1 MAANLSRRTV
11 LFTCDASNQRVP
23 ERIYI
28 TGNVPELGS
37 WTPNM
42 VAMRDDGTGG
52 DRRADDGVWSLA
64 VELPID
70 STILYKY
77 TNSGVRGVWE
87 PGDESPGTNRSV
99 QVRRNGPE
107 VIEDIFGR

>member
-1 MAANLSRRTV
+1 MAENQSRRTV

-28 TGNVPELGS
+28 TGNVPSLGS
-37 WTPNM
+37 WVPNL

-52 DRRADDGVWSLA
+52 DRNPGDGVWSLA

-77 TNSGVRGVWE
+77 TNSGTRGAWE
-87 PGDESPGTNRSV
+87 PGDESPGANRSV
-99 QVRRNGPE
+99 RVTRDGPA